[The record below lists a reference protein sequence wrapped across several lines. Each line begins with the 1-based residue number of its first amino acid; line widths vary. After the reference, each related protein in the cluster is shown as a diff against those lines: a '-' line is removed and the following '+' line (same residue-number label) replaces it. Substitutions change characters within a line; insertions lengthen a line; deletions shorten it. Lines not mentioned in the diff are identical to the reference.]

1 MESSLG
7 DLPVIGGYHDLL
19 FRDLAPPQADRGSI
33 FDIPDSDT
41 GSVAEDCPSP
51 VTDGQSDED
60 DDSTMDDCG
69 DPVEAD
75 EGEYWGNPEEPS
87 RLADS
92 KYNPEELTAKS
103 LGNLEK
109 IIDCTTE

>member
-7 DLPVIGGYHDLL
+7 DLPVIGGYQDLL
-19 FRDLAPPQADRGSI
+19 FRDLAPPQPDRESI

-51 VTDGQSDED
+51 VTDVQSDED

-69 DPVEAD
+69 DPVEAV
-75 EGEYWGNPEEPS
+75 EGEDWGNSEEPS
-87 RLADS
+87 RPADS
-92 KYNPEELTAKS
+92 KYNPNELTAKS
-103 LGNLEK
+103 LGDLERV
-109 IIDCTTE
+109 IDCATE